1 MKEKALQRSE
11 EDEIRELK
19 SLIISKLSE
28 ANVKGFET
36 RQQLLEIITQGKR
49 DKNQGMMEEE
59 TNIKYE
65 LDERTFITYKKN
77 QFELLKRLLTSS
89 YFLQNRND
97 NTSKEMEE
105 ERAAQFLSEVHN
117 KSGAPHYTR
126 REKKVFNIKLSR
138 YIRNDLI
145 NMKNSQVDVKKFT
158 ESLKDEDYHKI
169 GFNELEKFIK
179 TKSDK
184 SYYNP
189 KVIEENFDK
198 VKKYLLELNKK
209 GNVSIGDLTD
219 AELDELINACSFSLN
234 GVHYLQKFEKSKN
247 MIHPIDLLFTLS
259 RLK

>member
-19 SLIISKLSE
+19 ALIISKLSE

-36 RQQLLEIITQGKR
+36 REQLLTQIIEEKEKNMQTEEISR
-49 DKNQGMMEEE
+49 V
-59 TNIKYE
+59 KYE
-65 LDERTFITYKKN
+65 IDERTFISYKKN

-97 NTSKEMEE
+97 STSKEVEE
-105 ERAAQFLSEVHN
+105 EKAAQFLSEVHN
-117 KSGAPHYTR
+117 KTGAPHYTR

-138 YIRNDLI
+138 YIRNDLV
-145 NMKNSQVDVKKFT
+145 NMRDSHVDVDKYT
-158 ESLKDEDYHKI
+158 ENLKDEDYHKI
-169 GFNELEKFIK
+169 GFNELEKFIR

-189 KVIEENFDK
+189 KVIEENYDE

-209 GNVSIGDLTD
+209 GVMNVDDLSD
-219 AELDELINACSFSLN
+219 EELDEIINACSFSLN